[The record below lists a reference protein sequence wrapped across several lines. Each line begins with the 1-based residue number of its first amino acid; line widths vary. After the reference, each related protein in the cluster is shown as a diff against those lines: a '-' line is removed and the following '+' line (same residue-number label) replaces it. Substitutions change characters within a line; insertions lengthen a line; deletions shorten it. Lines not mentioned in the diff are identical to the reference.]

1 MGLKSQMY
9 IVASDSGHT
18 SSCEHLS
25 STVAVASATAWWPVA
40 EISACETRHVWLGL
54 RSGGSA
60 TGIDGFTGCSH
71 DNQGCT
77 VGTEFLFA
85 GLGHGFIA
93 ELRPFIFSRRQVGG
107 GQRAGGVQIV
117 FQFCTCACTIT
128 CLVPTKSLDS
138 AFAVLPRPNA
148 GSVVNSLQA
157 SKPIG
162 RLTDRQTFRFF
173 LVLSLG
179 AALQASWP
187 RGRLTDQR
195 SLRYDEHSTC

>member
-1 MGLKSQMY
+1 MQQRGGLWQKFLPVKPATSGWGCAV
-9 IVASDSGHT
+9 VA
-18 SSCEHLS
+18 LL
-25 STVAVASATAWWPVA
+25 
-40 EISACETRHVWLGL
+40 LGL
-54 RSGGSA
+54 TVSQVAHMTTKVVHLEPNFCLLDWATDSLLSCVHSFFHVGRWGG
-60 TGIDGFTGCSH
+60 H
-71 DNQGCT
+71 
-77 VGTEFLFA
+77 
-85 GLGHGFIA
+85 
-93 ELRPFIFSRRQVGG
+93 
-107 GQRAGGVQIV
+107 RAGGVQIV

-138 AFAVLPRPNA
+138 AFVVPPRPNA

-162 RLTDRQTFRFF
+162 RLTDRQTFRVF